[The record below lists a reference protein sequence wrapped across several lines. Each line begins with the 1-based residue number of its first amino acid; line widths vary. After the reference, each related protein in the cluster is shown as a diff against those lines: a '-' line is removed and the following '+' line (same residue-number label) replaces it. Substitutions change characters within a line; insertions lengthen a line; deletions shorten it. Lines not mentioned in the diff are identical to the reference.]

1 MRKNFHFFTIILV
14 CFSFFTAVAETPA
27 PSQKESKDYVL
38 KYLSLATKECL
49 TANIPVSI
57 TLAQGILESRSGNSE
72 LAVEAN
78 NHFGIKKHSWIGPVY
93 MLEDDDS
100 INGKLI
106 KSQFRKYNSVEESF
120 EDRSQYLLSNN
131 RYANLFKLER
141 TDYKGWAMGLVN
153 AGYATNPS
161 YGRDLI
167 EVIEKNDLAKYD
179 IPQFFVQIEDE
190 YQTIPTVQY
199 TPVAKPTS
207 FSSTSVATQITRPA
221 KSKTTTLSESSD
233 ADILFVLTGGDNND
247 AKGVKQAKAKKATK
261 PNPQAP
267 VNKSKVKESDV
278 LIDIR

>member
-247 AKGVKQAKAKKATK
+247 SKGVKQAKAKKATK

>member
-106 KSQFRKYNSVEESF
+106 KSQFRKYNTVEESF